1 MIKVKKLN
9 PNAVIP
15 EFAHKTDTGADL
27 YTSES
32 LELQPGEKGI
42 AKTGIA
48 IALPRG
54 FGATI
59 RNKSGNTVKGVL
71 CEVRNSI
78 AKLSIEDNDINDV
91 IFDWTM
97 ERVDITVYLGTIDNA
112 YRGEIG
118 IMVKNESNHVVRIP
132 KGTKLAQLVLEHVYH
147 QQFEVID
154 DLDETDRGEGGFGST
169 GFRLV

>member
-15 EFAHKTDTGADL
+15 EFAHQTDTGADL
-27 YTSES
+27 YTCED
-32 LELQPGEKGI
+32 LELKPKEKGI

-48 IALPRG
+48 LALPRG

-118 IMVKNESNHVVRIP
+118 IMVKNESNHMIRIP
-132 KGTKLAQLVLEHVYH
+132 KGTKLAQLVLEHVY
-147 QQFEVID
+147 QQKFEVVN